1 MSKEDLQKE
10 LEKVRN
16 ERDIANKK
24 LEKALEISKT
34 LRKII
39 EQAA

>member
-39 EQAA
+39 EQSA